1 MDWEFFGLKACHF
14 SGLKSSPIARS
25 LICAFVGFSLVSGCA
40 SVEDDLANDPFEE
53 VNRTIFD
60 FNNEIDNSVFEPV
73 AQTYVDNVPNTL
85 RLAVRNAL
93 KFLKTPMI
101 FANNVLQGNLD
112 GAGNTVSRFLV
123 NGITG
128 FGGTVDVAADSG
140 VPYVKEDFGQ
150 TLAVWGVPDGPYL
163 VLPGLGPSTM
173 RDTLAMIPDAFLT
186 PLWLIDHDRTSY
198 SLTAIDLIDTR
209 ARYLG
214 LESVV
219 IGDEYLF
226 YRDAYLQSRQFEI
239 KDGEIEDDFDD
250 FDDFN

>member
-1 MDWEFFGLKACHF
+1 MIKPFFIKLI
-14 SGLKSSPIARS
+14 LLLLLSPFTYAE
-25 LICAFVGFSLVSGCA
+25 V
-40 SVEDDLANDPFEE
+40 DPFQ
-53 VNRTIFD
+53 NI
-60 FNNEIDNSVFEPV
+60 NEKTHDLNQTLDLQVASPV
-73 AQTYVDNVPNTL
+73 ARFYKRITPD
-85 RLAVRNAL
+85 
-93 KFLKTPMI
+93 FLEKGITNFTHNI
-101 FANNVLQGNLD
+101 EDLSIGINNILQGKFNEGLSD
-112 GAGNTVSRFLV
+112 FSRFTL
-123 NGITG
+123 NTSIGLLG
-128 FGGTVDVAADSG
+128 FIDIASDLGLTKHD
-140 VPYVKEDFGQ
+140 EDFGQ

-163 VLPGLGPSTM
+163 VLPGLGPSTT

-226 YRDAYLQSRQFEI
+226 YRDAYLQSRNFEI

>member
-1 MDWEFFGLKACHF
+1 MIKPFFIKLI
-14 SGLKSSPIARS
+14 LLLLLSPFTFAE
-25 LICAFVGFSLVSGCA
+25 V
-40 SVEDDLANDPFEE
+40 DPFQ
-53 VNRTIFD
+53 NI
-60 FNNEIDNSVFEPV
+60 NEKTHNLNQTLDLQVASPV
-73 AQTYVDNVPNTL
+73 ARFYKRITPD
-85 RLAVRNAL
+85 
-93 KFLKTPMI
+93 FLEKGITNFTHNI
-101 FANNVLQGNLD
+101 EDLSIGINNILQGKFNEGLSD
-112 GAGNTVSRFLV
+112 FSRFAL
-123 NGITG
+123 NTSIGLLG
-128 FGGTVDVAADSG
+128 FIDIASDLGLTKHD
-140 VPYVKEDFGQ
+140 EDFGQ

-163 VLPGLGPSTM
+163 VLPGLGPSTT

-226 YRDAYLQSRQFEI
+226 YRDAYLQSRNFEI
-239 KDGEIEDDFDD
+239 KDGEVEDDFDD

>member
-1 MDWEFFGLKACHF
+1 MNVNKLVYLLSFLFLTSYVFAEIDPLKDLNQKTHNLNQTLDLQVA
-14 SGLKSSPIARS
+14 SPIARFYQRITPDFIEMGVTNFTQNVEDLS
-25 LICAFVGFSLVSGCA
+25 IGVNNILQGKIKSGFSDLGRFTINSTIGIAGFLDIA
-40 SVEDDLANDPFEE
+40 SDIGLEKHD
-53 VNRTIFD
+53 
-60 FNNEIDNSVFEPV
+60 
-73 AQTYVDNVPNTL
+73 
-85 RLAVRNAL
+85 
-93 KFLKTPMI
+93 
-101 FANNVLQGNLD
+101 
-112 GAGNTVSRFLV
+112 
-123 NGITG
+123 
-128 FGGTVDVAADSG
+128 
-140 VPYVKEDFGQ
+140 EDFGQ

-173 RDTLAMIPDAFLT
+173 RDALAMIPDAFLT

-239 KDGEIEDDFDD
+239 KDGEVEDDFDD

>member
-1 MDWEFFGLKACHF
+1 MIKPFFIKLI
-14 SGLKSSPIARS
+14 LLLLLSPFTYAE
-25 LICAFVGFSLVSGCA
+25 V
-40 SVEDDLANDPFEE
+40 DPFQ
-53 VNRTIFD
+53 NI
-60 FNNEIDNSVFEPV
+60 NEKSHNLNQTLDLQVASPV
-73 AQTYVDNVPNTL
+73 ARFYKRITPD
-85 RLAVRNAL
+85 
-93 KFLKTPMI
+93 FLEKGITNFTHNI
-101 FANNVLQGNLD
+101 EDLSIGINNVLQGKFNEGLSD
-112 GAGNTVSRFLV
+112 FSRFTL
-123 NGITG
+123 NTSIGLLG
-128 FGGTVDVAADSG
+128 FIDIASDLGLTKHD
-140 VPYVKEDFGQ
+140 EDFGQ

-163 VLPGLGPSTM
+163 VLPGLGPSTT

-226 YRDAYLQSRQFEI
+226 YRDAYLQSRNFEI
-239 KDGEIEDDFDD
+239 KDGEVEDDFDD

>member
-1 MDWEFFGLKACHF
+1 MIKPFFIKLI
-14 SGLKSSPIARS
+14 LLLLLSPFTFAE
-25 LICAFVGFSLVSGCA
+25 V
-40 SVEDDLANDPFEE
+40 DPFQ
-53 VNRTIFD
+53 NI
-60 FNNEIDNSVFEPV
+60 NEKTHNLNQTLDMRVASPV
-73 AQTYVDNVPNTL
+73 ARFYKRITPD
-85 RLAVRNAL
+85 
-93 KFLKTPMI
+93 FLEKGITNFTHNI
-101 FANNVLQGNLD
+101 EDLSIGINNILQGKFNEGLSD
-112 GAGNTVSRFLV
+112 FSRFTL
-123 NGITG
+123 NTSIGLLG
-128 FGGTVDVAADSG
+128 FIDIASDLGLTKHD
-140 VPYVKEDFGQ
+140 EDFGQ

-163 VLPGLGPSTM
+163 VLPGLGPSTT

-226 YRDAYLQSRQFEI
+226 YRDAYLQSRNFEI
-239 KDGEIEDDFDD
+239 KDGEVEDDFDD

>member
-1 MDWEFFGLKACHF
+1 MIKPFFIKLI
-14 SGLKSSPIARS
+14 LLLLLSPFTFAE
-25 LICAFVGFSLVSGCA
+25 V
-40 SVEDDLANDPFEE
+40 DPFQ
-53 VNRTIFD
+53 NI
-60 FNNEIDNSVFEPV
+60 NEKTHNLNQTLDLQVASPV
-73 AQTYVDNVPNTL
+73 ARFYKRITPDFLEKGITNFT
-85 RLAVRNAL
+85 RNIEDL
-93 KFLKTPMI
+93 SI
-101 FANNVLQGNLD
+101 GINNILQGKFNEGLSD
-112 GAGNTVSRFLV
+112 FSRFTL
-123 NGITG
+123 NTSIGLLG
-128 FGGTVDVAADSG
+128 FIDIASDLGLTKHD
-140 VPYVKEDFGQ
+140 EDFGQ

-163 VLPGLGPSTM
+163 VLPGLGPSTT

-226 YRDAYLQSRQFEI
+226 YRDAYLQSRNFEI
-239 KDGEIEDDFDD
+239 KDGEVEDDFDE

>member
-1 MDWEFFGLKACHF
+1 MKVNKSVYLLSILFLSSYAFTETDPLKDLNQKTHNLNQTLDLQVASPVARF
-14 SGLKSSPIARS
+14 YKRITPDFIEIGVTNFTQNVEDLSIGVNNILQGKIKS
-25 LICAFVGFSLVSGCA
+25 GFS
-40 SVEDDLANDPFEE
+40 DLGRFTLNS
-53 VNRTIFD
+53 TIG
-60 FNNEIDNSVFEPV
+60 I
-73 AQTYVDNVPNTL
+73 AG
-85 RLAVRNAL
+85 
-93 KFLKTPMI
+93 FLDIATDMGLEKH
-101 FANNVLQGNLD
+101 D
-112 GAGNTVSRFLV
+112 
-123 NGITG
+123 
-128 FGGTVDVAADSG
+128 
-140 VPYVKEDFGQ
+140 EDFGQ

>member
-1 MDWEFFGLKACHF
+1 MKVNKSVYLLSILFLSSYAFTETDPLKYLNQKTHNLNQTLDLQVASPVARF
-14 SGLKSSPIARS
+14 YKRITPDFIEIGVTNFTQNVEDLSIGVNNILQGKIKS
-25 LICAFVGFSLVSGCA
+25 GFSDLGRFALNSTIGIAGFLDIA
-40 SVEDDLANDPFEE
+40 SDMGLEKHD
-53 VNRTIFD
+53 
-60 FNNEIDNSVFEPV
+60 
-73 AQTYVDNVPNTL
+73 
-85 RLAVRNAL
+85 
-93 KFLKTPMI
+93 
-101 FANNVLQGNLD
+101 
-112 GAGNTVSRFLV
+112 
-123 NGITG
+123 
-128 FGGTVDVAADSG
+128 
-140 VPYVKEDFGQ
+140 EDFGQ

-226 YRDAYLQSRQFEI
+226 YKDAYLQSRQFEI
-239 KDGEIEDDFDD
+239 KDGQIEDDFDD

>member
-1 MDWEFFGLKACHF
+1 MKVNKLVYLLSILFLSSYVFTETDPLKNLNQKTHNLNQSLDLQVASPVARF
-14 SGLKSSPIARS
+14 YKRLTPDFIEIGVTNFTQNVEDLSIGVNNILQGKIKS
-25 LICAFVGFSLVSGCA
+25 GFSDLGRFTLNSTIGIAGFLDIA
-40 SVEDDLANDPFEE
+40 SDMGLEKHD
-53 VNRTIFD
+53 
-60 FNNEIDNSVFEPV
+60 
-73 AQTYVDNVPNTL
+73 
-85 RLAVRNAL
+85 
-93 KFLKTPMI
+93 
-101 FANNVLQGNLD
+101 
-112 GAGNTVSRFLV
+112 
-123 NGITG
+123 
-128 FGGTVDVAADSG
+128 
-140 VPYVKEDFGQ
+140 EDFGQ

-163 VLPGLGPSTM
+163 VLPGLGPSSM

>member
-1 MDWEFFGLKACHF
+1 MNINKLVYLLSFLFLSSYAFAETDPLKDLNQKTHDLNQTLDLQVASPVARF
-14 SGLKSSPIARS
+14 YKRITPDFIEMGVTNFTQNVEDLSIGVNNILQGKIKS
-25 LICAFVGFSLVSGCA
+25 GFS
-40 SVEDDLANDPFEE
+40 DL
-53 VNRTIFD
+53 
-60 FNNEIDNSVFEPV
+60 
-73 AQTYVDNVPNTL
+73 
-85 RLAVRNAL
+85 
-93 KFLKTPMI
+93 
-101 FANNVLQGNLD
+101 
-112 GAGNTVSRFLV
+112 SRFTI
-123 NGITG
+123 NSTIGIAG
-128 FGGTVDVAADSG
+128 FLDIASDMGLEKHD
-140 VPYVKEDFGQ
+140 EDFGQ
-150 TLAVWGVPDGPYL
+150 TLAVWGVPNGPYL

-239 KDGEIEDDFDD
+239 KDGEVEDDFDD

>member
-1 MDWEFFGLKACHF
+1 MIKPFFIKLI
-14 SGLKSSPIARS
+14 LLLLLSPFTFAE
-25 LICAFVGFSLVSGCA
+25 V
-40 SVEDDLANDPFEE
+40 DPFQ
-53 VNRTIFD
+53 NI
-60 FNNEIDNSVFEPV
+60 NEKTHNLNQTLDLQVASPV
-73 AQTYVDNVPNTL
+73 ARFYKRITPD
-85 RLAVRNAL
+85 
-93 KFLKTPMI
+93 FLEKGITNFTHNI
-101 FANNVLQGNLD
+101 EDLSIGINNILQGKFNEGLSD
-112 GAGNTVSRFLV
+112 FSRFTL
-123 NGITG
+123 NTSIGLLG
-128 FGGTVDVAADSG
+128 FIDIASNLGLTKHD
-140 VPYVKEDFGQ
+140 EDFGQ

-163 VLPGLGPSTM
+163 VLPGLGPSTT

-226 YRDAYLQSRQFEI
+226 YRDAYLQSRNFEI
-239 KDGEIEDDFDD
+239 KDGEVEDDFDD

>member
-1 MDWEFFGLKACHF
+1 MIKPFFIKLI
-14 SGLKSSPIARS
+14 LLLLLSPFTFAE
-25 LICAFVGFSLVSGCA
+25 V
-40 SVEDDLANDPFEE
+40 DPFQ
-53 VNRTIFD
+53 NI
-60 FNNEIDNSVFEPV
+60 NEKTHNLNQTLDLQVASPV
-73 AQTYVDNVPNTL
+73 ARFYKRITPD
-85 RLAVRNAL
+85 
-93 KFLKTPMI
+93 FLEKGITNFTHNI
-101 FANNVLQGNLD
+101 EDLSIGINNILQGKFNEGLSD
-112 GAGNTVSRFLV
+112 FSRFTL
-123 NGITG
+123 NTSIGLLG
-128 FGGTVDVAADSG
+128 FIDIASDLGLTKHD
-140 VPYVKEDFGQ
+140 EDFGQ

-163 VLPGLGPSTM
+163 VLPGLGPSTI

-226 YRDAYLQSRQFEI
+226 YRDAYLQSRNFEI
-239 KDGEIEDDFDD
+239 KDGEVEDDFDD

>member
-1 MDWEFFGLKACHF
+1 MIKPFFIKLILLLLF
-14 SGLKSSPIARS
+14 SPFTYAEI
-25 LICAFVGFSLVSGCA
+25 
-40 SVEDDLANDPFEE
+40 DPFQ
-53 VNRTIFD
+53 NI
-60 FNNEIDNSVFEPV
+60 NEKTHNLNQTLDLQVASPV
-73 AQTYVDNVPNTL
+73 ARFYKRITPD
-85 RLAVRNAL
+85 
-93 KFLKTPMI
+93 FLEKGITNFTHNI
-101 FANNVLQGNLD
+101 EDLSIGINNILQGKFNEGLSD
-112 GAGNTVSRFLV
+112 FSRFTL
-123 NGITG
+123 NTSIGLLG
-128 FGGTVDVAADSG
+128 FIDIASDLGLTKHD
-140 VPYVKEDFGQ
+140 EDFGQ

-163 VLPGLGPSTM
+163 VLPGLGPSTT

-226 YRDAYLQSRQFEI
+226 YRDAYLQSRNFEI
-239 KDGEIEDDFDD
+239 KDGEVEDDFDD

>member
-1 MDWEFFGLKACHF
+1 MKVNKAVYLLSILFLSSYAFTETDPLKDLNQKTHNLNQTLDLQVASPVARF
-14 SGLKSSPIARS
+14 YKRITPDFIEIGITNFTQNVEDLSIGFNNILQGKIKS
-25 LICAFVGFSLVSGCA
+25 GFS
-40 SVEDDLANDPFEE
+40 DLGRFTLNS
-53 VNRTIFD
+53 TIG
-60 FNNEIDNSVFEPV
+60 IGG
-73 AQTYVDNVPNTL
+73 
-85 RLAVRNAL
+85 
-93 KFLKTPMI
+93 FLDIATDMGLEKH
-101 FANNVLQGNLD
+101 D
-112 GAGNTVSRFLV
+112 
-123 NGITG
+123 
-128 FGGTVDVAADSG
+128 
-140 VPYVKEDFGQ
+140 EDFGQ

>member
-1 MDWEFFGLKACHF
+1 MIKPFFIKLI
-14 SGLKSSPIARS
+14 LLLLLSSFTYAE
-25 LICAFVGFSLVSGCA
+25 V
-40 SVEDDLANDPFEE
+40 DPFQ
-53 VNRTIFD
+53 NI
-60 FNNEIDNSVFEPV
+60 NEKTHNLNQTLDLQVASPV
-73 AQTYVDNVPNTL
+73 ARFYKRITPD
-85 RLAVRNAL
+85 
-93 KFLKTPMI
+93 FLEKGITNFTHNI
-101 FANNVLQGNLD
+101 EDLSIGINNILQGKFNEGLSD
-112 GAGNTVSRFLV
+112 FSRFAL
-123 NGITG
+123 NTSIGLLG
-128 FGGTVDVAADSG
+128 FIDIASDLGLTKHD
-140 VPYVKEDFGQ
+140 EDFGQ

-163 VLPGLGPSTM
+163 VLPGLGPSTT

-226 YRDAYLQSRQFEI
+226 YRDAYLQSRNFEI
-239 KDGEIEDDFDD
+239 KDGEVEDDFDD

>member
-1 MDWEFFGLKACHF
+1 MIKPFFIKLI
-14 SGLKSSPIARS
+14 LLLLLSPFTYAEVDPYQNINEKTHN
-25 LICAFVGFSLVSGCA
+25 LNQTLDLQVA
-40 SVEDDLANDPFEE
+40 S
-53 VNRTIFD
+53 
-60 FNNEIDNSVFEPV
+60 PV
-73 AQTYVDNVPNTL
+73 ARFYKRITPD
-85 RLAVRNAL
+85 
-93 KFLKTPMI
+93 FLEKGITNFTHNI
-101 FANNVLQGNLD
+101 EDLSIGINNILQGKFNEGLSD
-112 GAGNTVSRFLV
+112 FSRFTL
-123 NGITG
+123 NTSIGLLG
-128 FGGTVDVAADSG
+128 FIDIASDLGLTKHD
-140 VPYVKEDFGQ
+140 EDFGQ

-163 VLPGLGPSTM
+163 VLPGLGPSTT

-226 YRDAYLQSRQFEI
+226 YRDAYLQSRNFEI
-239 KDGEIEDDFDD
+239 KDGEVEDDFDD

>member
-1 MDWEFFGLKACHF
+1 MCIRDSHN
-14 SGLKSSPIARS
+14 I
-25 LICAFVGFSLVSGCA
+25 
-40 SVEDDLANDPFEE
+40 EDLS
-53 VNRTIFD
+53 IGI
-60 FNNEIDNSVFEPV
+60 NNI
-73 AQTYVDNVPNTL
+73 
-85 RLAVRNAL
+85 
-93 KFLKTPMI
+93 
-101 FANNVLQGNLD
+101 LQGKFNEGLSD
-112 GAGNTVSRFLV
+112 FSRFTL
-123 NGITG
+123 NTSIGLLG
-128 FGGTVDVAADSG
+128 FIDIASDLGLTKHD
-140 VPYVKEDFGQ
+140 EDFGQ

-163 VLPGLGPSTM
+163 VLPGLGPSTT

-226 YRDAYLQSRQFEI
+226 YRDAYLQSRNFEI
-239 KDGEIEDDFDD
+239 KDGEVEDDFDD

>member
-1 MDWEFFGLKACHF
+1 MKVNKSVYLLSILFLSSYAFTETDPLKDLNQKTHNLNQTLDLQVASPVARF
-14 SGLKSSPIARS
+14 YKRITPDFIEIGVTNFTQNVEDLSIGVNNILQGKIKS
-25 LICAFVGFSLVSGCA
+25 GFS
-40 SVEDDLANDPFEE
+40 DLGRFTLNS
-53 VNRTIFD
+53 TIG
-60 FNNEIDNSVFEPV
+60 IGG
-73 AQTYVDNVPNTL
+73 
-85 RLAVRNAL
+85 
-93 KFLKTPMI
+93 FLDIATDMGLEKH
-101 FANNVLQGNLD
+101 D
-112 GAGNTVSRFLV
+112 
-123 NGITG
+123 
-128 FGGTVDVAADSG
+128 
-140 VPYVKEDFGQ
+140 EDFGQ

>member
-1 MDWEFFGLKACHF
+1 MKVNKAVYLLSILFLSSYAFTETDPLKDLNQKTHNLNQTLDLQVASPVARF
-14 SGLKSSPIARS
+14 YKRITPDFIEIGVTNFTQNVEDLSIGFNNILQGKIKS
-25 LICAFVGFSLVSGCA
+25 GFSDLGRFTLNSTIGIAGFLDIA
-40 SVEDDLANDPFEE
+40 SDMGLEKHD
-53 VNRTIFD
+53 
-60 FNNEIDNSVFEPV
+60 
-73 AQTYVDNVPNTL
+73 
-85 RLAVRNAL
+85 
-93 KFLKTPMI
+93 
-101 FANNVLQGNLD
+101 
-112 GAGNTVSRFLV
+112 
-123 NGITG
+123 
-128 FGGTVDVAADSG
+128 
-140 VPYVKEDFGQ
+140 EDFGQ